1 MATLLATLMGTLLAG
16 CDGESAAPTPPAGP
30 TPPAVASVV
39 ITAASTGPLE
49 ATGTRQ
55 LVARAL
61 DGAGRELGGRSF
73 TWSTSTPELLS
84 VSQTG
89 LVTALLPGAGQ
100 VRASTEGKEGSLG
113 LQVVAPTFT
122 PEFWFTGHLGANIN
136 DHGGPPPGFG
146 YGFGFYTSVH
156 TLWPEALADV
166 QLGWGTWLYP
176 DNRSFGAPLCPVGT
190 RARDEFTSWG
200 PTWDGVYQTIEGGA
214 GAWGSNRFPA
224 PRTKYRVNATP
235 DCYDTQVQ
243 SPGWTFGGDRL
254 PADRLGLAQLSNRLL
269 LPPDGLVFTSD
280 GLFGNAWMALPLIP
294 AYTNAGGLEIGNR
307 SLTLFTNAQNFA
319 GAVAFYTPELWELVH
334 AEDAT
339 ARGRGHDAQPMHTS
353 QLAIEMGSV
362 AFYTGSADGVRYRRL
377 PRLTFPADAAGRATL
392 VLEPRFFSSAAA
404 WEPFAAWI
412 SDGTVPAAFGGA
424 GSPVTLQTSGA
435 RVTMGGDSVVF
446 PAAFRLGPFPAPGGA
461 AALGMEWEVPGA
473 LEAGVF
479 PEYYRESS
487 PGVWTAVP
495 ASEVP
500 RETWLAD
507 QTFALKPRGSFP
519 ALDVSASGPFSSSE
533 WSAGP
538 FTALLGDGST
548 AEYVWYR
555 FVDQPAIARLGL
567 ADPVRAELQAFVES
581 FHLHSGTEGVTMA
594 PPGSGALATLDP
606 ALIVSP
612 PAGLEVGYVPI
623 VIRQY

>member
-1 MATLLATLMGTLLAG
+1 MSPRRAYLAAVALLAALA
-16 CDGESAAPTPPAGP
+16 CTEREPAAPTPPEP
-30 TPPAVASVV
+30 TVESVV
-39 ITAASTGPLE
+39 ITSPSATALE

-61 DGAGRELGGRSF
+61 DGAGRELSGRSF
-73 TWSTSTPELLS
+73 TWSTTTPDLVS
-84 VSQTG
+84 VSSTG
-89 LVTALLPGAGQ
+89 LVTGVLPGAAE
-100 VRASTEGKEGSLG
+100 VVASTEGKQGTLAV
-113 LQVVAPTFT
+113 QVVAPTLT
-122 PEFWFTGHLGANIN
+122 PEFWFTGHLGASIN
-136 DHGGPPPGFG
+136 DYGGPPPGFG

-176 DNRSFGAPLCPVGT
+176 DNRSFGEPLCPVGT

-214 GAWGSNRFPA
+214 GAWVANRFPA
-224 PRTKYRVNATP
+224 SRTKYRINATP

-243 SPGWTFGGDRL
+243 SPGWTFGGERL
-254 PADRLGLAQLSNRLL
+254 PADRVGLAQLSNRLL
-269 LPPDGLVFTSD
+269 LPPDGLVFSSD
-280 GLFGNAWMALPLIP
+280 GFFGNAWMALPLMP
-294 AYTNAGGLEIGNR
+294 AYTNAGGLDIGAR
-307 SLTLFTNAQNFA
+307 SLTLFTNAANFA
-319 GAVAFYTPELWELVH
+319 GAVAFYTPEIWELVH
-334 AEDAT
+334 AVDAT

-353 QLAIEMGSV
+353 QLAIEMGAV
-362 AFYTGSADGVRYRRL
+362 AFYTGSAGGVRYRRV
-377 PRLTFPADAAGRATL
+377 PRLTFPADGAGRATL
-392 VLEPRFFSSAAA
+392 VQEPQFYSSAAA
-404 WEPFAAWI
+404 WDPFAAWI
-412 SDGTVPAAFGGA
+412 ADGTVPSAFGAA

-446 PAAFRLGPFPAPGGA
+446 PAAFQMGPVPTAGGA
-461 AALGMEWEVPGA
+461 AALGMEWEAAGT

-479 PEYYRESS
+479 PEYYRETS

-507 QTFALKPRGSFP
+507 QTFAAKPRGSFP
-519 ALDVSASGPFSSSE
+519 DLDVSASGPFSSAD

-538 FTALLGDGST
+538 FTAALSDGST
-548 AEYVWYR
+548 VEYVWYR

-567 ADPVRAELQAFVES
+567 ADSVRTQLQAFVTS
-581 FHLHSGTEGVTMA
+581 FHEHSGTQGVTMA
-594 PPGSGALATLDP
+594 APSAGTLAAVDA

-612 PAGLEVGYVPI
+612 PAGLELGYVPI